1 MDAADQP
8 ALRPEQAGGLMI
20 NAGRLLAAV
29 AFIVLAT
36 LLSAVWVA
44 VYVLLPAATLW
55 PLWVALAAL
64 KYLWTGT
71 LL

>member
-1 MDAADQP
+1 MGATERFLT
-8 ALRPEQAGGLMI
+8 AL
-20 NAGRLLAAV
+20 AV
-29 AFIVLAT
+29 GVVAVLA
-36 LLSAVWVA
+36 LVISVA
-44 VYVLLPAATLW
+44 MFVLLLTAALW

>member
-1 MDAADQP
+1 
-8 ALRPEQAGGLMI
+8 MI

-29 AFIVLAT
+29 AFIVLTA

-44 VYVLLPAATLW
+44 VYILLLAATLW